1 MHKKSSVIGNWYLG
15 IWIFFITCLMKLLS
29 SDLLQEVLKKRMIK
43 KKNEKND
50 SKVPSDCTICRMC
63 MRDFQK

>member
-43 KKNEKND
+43 KKKT
-50 SKVPSDCTICRMC
+50 KRMTLKFRATAQYVEC
-63 MRDFQK
+63 A

>member
-43 KKNEKND
+43 KKTK
-50 SKVPSDCTICRMC
+50 RMTLKFRATAQYVEC
-63 MRDFQK
+63 A